1 MQIPPVA
8 PVAPIQPQPI
18 RMMNPVQPPINNYG
32 EDVDMDMMIPKAV
45 KQSSLGSMNMMIKPQ
60 K

>member
-1 MQIPPVA
+1 MQIP

-32 EDVDMDMMIPKAV
+32 EDVDMDMMIPKPV